1 VISCQVINKAALALA
16 EWYVIAFSPIA
27 TPITRGR
34 SKPYS
39 EELLILIYWW
49 LRLFHLV
56 NGALGDVLFKS

>member
-1 VISCQVINKAALALA
+1 
-16 EWYVIAFSPIA
+16 VIAFSPIA